1 LAALALVLGLSA
13 LRPALAAPSIWNRAR
28 DPSLKLAYARFV
40 AAERLEAHALEA
52 FADPRGQR
60 DFTLEA
66 TALFE
71 TSGALLGDARL
82 SYLLGDLLLDPLLVV
97 PRARDAQRLLLSA
110 LERAPESPLAAQ
122 GYFNLAI
129 ASAKLGERARER
141 DAYSRSLEL
150 ETDANARAII
160 FANRAEA
167 SMAQGDLKSAIRDYR
182 RATTL
187 ARNPDAQALAEW
199 GLGVALERSGDL
211 PAALAAVDLAT
222 SIKLPS
228 PPFASTDALELP
240 NVFFDPDY
248 DLDYYRALGAMSEAR
263 HARASAERE
272 QALGEAVDHWTRYLE
287 RAEADPQPWIANAK
301 AHRAYCEREL
311 AKLKRSRAS
320 QLRGSAPAR
329 SSR

>member
-82 SYLLGDLLLDPLLVV
+82 SYLLGDLLLDP
-97 PRARDAQRLLLSA
+97 LLSA